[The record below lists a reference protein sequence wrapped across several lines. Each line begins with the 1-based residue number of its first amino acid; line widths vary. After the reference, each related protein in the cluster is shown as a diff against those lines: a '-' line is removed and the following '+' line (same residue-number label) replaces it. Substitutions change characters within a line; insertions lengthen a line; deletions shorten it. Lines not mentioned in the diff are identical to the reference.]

1 MGKRGRPPLNIRKYE
16 IPTNVDPNRVLMT
29 PEEVSRLS
37 AKNSRTMMKILQLL
51 EVKNMS
57 ASTLTSE
64 KKGLLED
71 KMDALKS
78 RLNRRLKKCANWS
91 DERLSNRVPTYDK
104 KRKMEMSYKNPDSA
118 TPKWVPC
125 PRLLTEEE
133 ENPHPV
139 YICTGSQN
147 SYTEEYNAQLLEKGE
162 ITTRV
167 PVSRF
172 QQRKTVF
179 NAETSTLYKGSVDTW
194 AFLTEEEITE
204 LEANNPEEL
213 KRRRRL
219 DNDHRYYMKKK
230 AEGRL

>member
-1 MGKRGRPPLNIRKYE
+1 MGKRGRPPSNIRKYE
-16 IPTNVDPNRVLMT
+16 IPTNLDPNRVLMT
-29 PEEVSRLS
+29 PEEVGRIC
-37 AKNSRTMMKILQLL
+37 AKNSRSIVKIMQLL
-51 EVKNMS
+51 EVKNMIPAT
-57 ASTLTSE
+57 ASSE
-64 KKGLLED
+64 KKGVLDD
-71 KMDALKS
+71 KMDVLKA

-91 DERLSNRVPTYDK
+91 DERLSNRLPTLDK
-104 KRKMEMSYKNPDSA
+104 KRKMEQSYKNPDSS
-118 TPKWVPC
+118 TPKWVSC
-125 PRLLTEEE
+125 PQRREEDE
-133 ENPHPV
+133 APATMML
-139 YICTGSQN
+139 CTGSQN

-172 QQRKTVF
+172 QQRKTLF
-179 NAETSTLYKGSVDTW
+179 NAETSKLYKGSADTW
-194 AFLTEEEITE
+194 TFLTEEEIRD